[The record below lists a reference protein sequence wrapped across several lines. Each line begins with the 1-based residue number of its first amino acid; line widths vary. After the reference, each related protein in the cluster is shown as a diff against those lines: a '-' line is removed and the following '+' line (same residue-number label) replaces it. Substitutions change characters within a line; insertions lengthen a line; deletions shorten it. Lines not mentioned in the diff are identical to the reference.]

1 MRESDRVGKFQER
14 VAERGV
20 NNNYDKMDQML
31 AIMQNLSQ
39 KVNQIQQDQILIKKT
54 IGIE

>member
-1 MRESDRVGKFQER
+1 
-14 VAERGV
+14 
-20 NNNYDKMDQML
+20 
-31 AIMQNLSQ
+31 MQNLSQ